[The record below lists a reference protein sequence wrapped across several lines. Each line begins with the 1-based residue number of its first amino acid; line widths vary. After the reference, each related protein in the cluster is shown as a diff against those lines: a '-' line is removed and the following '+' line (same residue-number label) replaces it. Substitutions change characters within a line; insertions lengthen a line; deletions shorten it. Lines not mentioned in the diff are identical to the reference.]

1 MIILINPAFNIAK
14 SKYDTSLSVG
24 LLSLASYLS
33 QRGIDVLII
42 DCARQKDWQE
52 VLDKNLSRAMAVG
65 LSVMTTQIPSAIE
78 LSKYIRDGQSNIKI
92 IWGGVHSS
100 FFPKQCIDLNIADFA
115 VIGEGEETLYEL
127 LTNIQNGKKD
137 FRDIKGIA
145 FKNDN
150 GDACLTEKR
159 PLLSMQDIPLFDW
172 NLMSKEVLDNLEIV
186 PTHTSRGCP
195 YRCSFC
201 INAITQNRWRSHSA
215 DDVLKDLKI
224 IKDKFFSGAKKM
236 TLRFW
241 DENFFVGIKRAKA
254 VIDGILERDL
264 VIPWET
270 TVRADY
276 LGEGR
281 IDDEFLEK
289 LKQSGCYLLSFGAE
303 SGSPRILEKIKK
315 GITPDQ
321 VINSAKMC
329 LKHSIIPQY
338 SFMVGLPGEKKEDM
352 MMTVDL
358 IDKLAKLSDKVQI
371 LGPQAFRPYPGSPL
385 YEECVASGWQAP
397 KSVGEWAELVDN
409 QLNYLAVKNFPWVKE
424 KDLVDSLE
432 AYVRF
437 GAHSFK
443 SAMGSS
449 IRAPFVLKFGFVMLC
464 KLRWIFKFFA
474 WPVEFKLAKRF
485 VTSL

>member
-241 DENFFVGIKRAKA
+241 DENFFVDLDRAEKIIKGM
-254 VIDGILERDL
+254 IGQNLIM
-264 VIPWET
+264 PWET
-270 TVRADY
+270 TMRADCCCR
-276 LGEGR
+276 L
-281 IDDEFLEK
+281 DDNFFNL
-289 LKQSGCYLLSFGAE
+289 LKKSGCYLLSFGAE
-303 SGSPRILEKIKK
+303 SGSPKILKKIDKEITAEQILGAAKK
-315 GITPDQ
+315 
-321 VINSAKMC
+321 C
-329 LKHSIIPQY
+329 LQYNIIPQF
-338 SFMVGLPGEKKEDM
+338 SFMVGLPGEKYGDM
-352 MMTVDL
+352 KQTIDL
-358 IDKLAKLSDKVQI
+358 IDKLLRLDKRVQI
-371 LGPQAFRPYPGSPL
+371 LGPQAFRPYPGSKL
-385 YEECVASGWQAP
+385 YEECLVAGWKEPQSFESWSEIV
-397 KSVGEWAELVDN
+397 KDE
-409 QLNYLAVKNFPWVKE
+409 LNYMSPYKFPWVANP
-424 KDLVDSLE
+424 DLVDSLE

-437 GAHSFK
+437 GAHSIN
-443 SAMGSS
+443 SALSS
-449 IRAPFVLKFGFVMLC
+449 TVKANLFLKLPFILLC
-464 KLRWIFKFFA
+464 QLRWKLRFFN
-474 WPVEFKLAKRF
+474 WPWEIKLAKKF
-485 VTSL
+485 IK